1 MHNVTL
7 TNIPVKPIFT
17 QLKDTQA
24 IMQISPKKFQHDMNT
39 QKPHLQMFLI
49 ETMFQNKFHIN
60 FT

>member
-1 MHNVTL
+1 MHYVTL

-24 IMQISPKKFQHDMNT
+24 IMQTSPKNSNMTNT